1 MIYLF
6 TEKFSFLISF
16 ASAMK
21 RYANCLCPF
30 IKHRLIRT
38 TTARYIIYLLSTAC
52 DGIVR
57 VSVYAFRHDDVLCH
71 LHTHNRA
78 FPLFNTLYIVE
89 GTVTHNRAHTNKYKV
104 SVR

>member
-6 TEKFSFLISF
+6 TEKFSLLMSF

-30 IKHRLIRT
+30 IKDRLIHP

-57 VSVYAFRHDDVLCH
+57 VSAYAFRYDGVVSSAHSQPCLSFIEH
-71 LHTHNRA
+71 ALYSGRNGHT
-78 FPLFNTLYIVE
+78 
-89 GTVTHNRAHTNKYKV
+89 
-104 SVR
+104 